1 MTTALITHSACL
13 YHETPPGHP
22 ESPDRLR
29 AVLHRLERP
38 EFTKLARLEAPHAS
52 REQIGRVHPA
62 FFVDAILN
70 AVPERGLVQ
79 VDGDTILSPGSGE
92 AALRAAGAAVLAVDR
107 VLSGQIRNAF
117 CAVRPPGHHAEP
129 TQAMGFCMFN
139 NVAVGALHAREGHR
153 LNRIAVLDFD
163 VHHGNGTQA
172 MFTDDPDL
180 FFGSSHQMPLYPG
193 TGRREERGSGNIHNI
208 PLPPGAG
215 AHEFRQ
221 AWDNAI
227 LPALEAFRPE
237 FIFISAGFDAHRADP
252 LANLNLTEAD
262 FAWVTQRLCRVA
274 DAACDGRIV
283 STLEGGYDLNALA
296 ESAAAHVLALM
307 DH

>member
-13 YHETPPGHP
+13 YHETPAGHP

-29 AVLHRLERP
+29 AVLRRLEGP
-38 EFTKLARLEAPHAS
+38 EFGKLARLDAPSAS
-52 REQIGRVHPA
+52 REQVGRVHPA
-62 FFVDAILN
+62 YFVEAILK

-92 AALRAAGAAVLAVDR
+92 AAMRAAGAAVLAVDR
-107 VLSGQIRNAF
+107 VMSGDIRNAF

-129 TQAMGFCMFN
+129 TDAMGFCMFN
-139 NVAVGALHAREGHR
+139 NIAIGALHARESYR
-153 LNRIAVLDFD
+153 LGRVAVLDFD

-193 TGRREERGSGNIHNI
+193 TGRREERGRGNIHNV

-215 AHEFRQ
+215 SHEFRQ
-221 AWDNAI
+221 AWDNHI

-237 FIFISAGFDAHRADP
+237 FVFVSAGFDAHRADP

-262 FAWVTQRLCRVA
+262 FAWVTARLRRIA

-283 STLEGGYDLNALA
+283 STLEGGYDLEALA

>member
-13 YHETPPGHP
+13 YHETPSGHP

-29 AVLHRLERP
+29 AVLGRLEGP
-38 EFTKLARLEAPHAS
+38 EFTTLERLEAPQAS

-62 FFVDAILN
+62 YFVDAILK

-107 VLSGQIRNAF
+107 VMSGQIQNAF

-129 TQAMGFCMFN
+129 TDAMGFCMFN
-139 NVAVGALHAREGHR
+139 NVAVGALHARESHR

-172 MFTDDPDL
+172 MFGDDPDL

-193 TGRREERGSGNIHNI
+193 TGRRGERGRGNIHNA

-215 AHEFRQ
+215 SHEFRQ
-221 AWDNAI
+221 AWDNEI
-227 LPALEAFRPE
+227 LPALAAFQPG

-252 LANLNLTEAD
+252 LANLNLTEED
-262 FAWVTQRLCRVA
+262 FAWVTRRLCRIA
-274 DAACDGRIV
+274 GAACDGRIV
-283 STLEGGYDLNALA
+283 STLEGGYDLVALA
-296 ESAAAHVLALM
+296 ESAAAHVAALM
-307 DH
+307 EH

>member
-1 MTTALITHSACL
+1 MTTALITHTACL
-13 YHETPPGHP
+13 YHETPAGHP

-29 AVLHRLERP
+29 AVLRRLEGP
-38 EFTKLARLEAPHAS
+38 EFTTLTRLEAPRAS
-52 REQIGRVHPA
+52 REQIGRVHPTY
-62 FFVDAILN
+62 FIDALLN

-92 AALRAAGAAVLAVDR
+92 AALRAAGALVLAVDR
-107 VLSGQIRNAF
+107 VMSGEIRNAF

-129 TQAMGFCMFN
+129 TDAMGFCMFN
-139 NVAVGALHAREGHR
+139 NVGVGALHARESHG

-180 FFGSSHQMPLYPG
+180 FFGSTHQMPLYPG
-193 TGRREERGSGNIHNI
+193 TGRREERGRGNIHNW
-208 PLPPGAG
+208 PLPPGADG
-215 AHEFRQ
+215 EAFRA
-221 AWDNAI
+221 AWDAHI
-227 LPALEAFRPE
+227 LPKLEAFQPE

-252 LANLNLTEAD
+252 LANLNLTEED
-262 FAWVTQRLCRVA
+262 FAWITARLCRIA
-274 DAACDGRIV
+274 GAACDGRIV

-296 ESAAAHVLALM
+296 DSAAAHVRCLM
-307 DH
+307 EH

>member
-13 YHETPPGHP
+13 YHETPTGHP

-29 AVLHRLERP
+29 AVLRRLEGP
-38 EFTKLARLEAPHAS
+38 EFTKLQRWEAPHAS

-62 FFVDAILN
+62 YFVDAILK

-107 VLSGQIRNAF
+107 VMSGQIRNAF

-129 TQAMGFCMFN
+129 TDAMGFCMFN
-139 NVAVGALHAREGHR
+139 NVAVGALHARESHR

-193 TGRREERGSGNIHNI
+193 TGRREDRGRGNIHNV

-215 AHEFRQ
+215 GPEFRQ
-221 AWDNAI
+221 AWDNFI
-227 LPALEAFRPE
+227 LPALESFRPE

-252 LANLNLTEAD
+252 LANLNLAEAD
-262 FAWVTQRLCRVA
+262 FAWVTQRLCRIA
-274 DAACDGRIV
+274 DTACDGRIV
-283 STLEGGYDLNALA
+283 STLEGGYDLEALA
-296 ESAAAHVLALM
+296 ESAAAHVLAMM